1 MDYSLFPYWISCG
14 YRDILYKKGK
24 TLQLRYP
31 NTIFPNFLQLTS
43 WNKHITGKK
52 TRSRIKQRN
61 ETTKKAKK

>member
-14 YRDILYKKGK
+14 YRDILHKKGK

-43 WNKHITGKK
+43 SNVHITLK
-52 TRSRIKQRN
+52 TAR
-61 ETTKKAKK
+61 